1 MAADAVRRTRARHS
15 AAGLEKA
22 ELWVRPQAK
31 ALLKALE
38 DVLRADP
45 DTDAQAA
52 RVLARLALTVDLI
65 KPQTTQATQVFSR
78 DEAKAAVAS
87 LVKAG

>member
-1 MAADAVRRTRARHS
+1 MAADAVRRTRARHAS
-15 AAGLEKA
+15 AGLEKA

-31 ALLKALE
+31 LLLKALE

-45 DTDAQAA
+45 EADAQAA

-65 KPQTTQATQVFSR
+65 KPQATQAAQVFSR